1 MSPSTNRHP
10 NKSTKMKTQTKT
22 RKISRRIGASLRAG
36 FSLVELLIV
45 IAVIGIIAA
54 IAIPS
59 ISGIND
65 AAKKAKAQ
73 RNAQSIA
80 SVYASAVAAGAVI
93 PSSATTVPT
102 ADALIINGASLTGT
116 GAFAGKTFSVG
127 TMSSTDELD
136 AEEFLSYDSTTQTM
150 SYNPNATYTPN

>member
-1 MSPSTNRHP
+1 
-10 NKSTKMKTQTKT
+10 MKTQINP
-22 RKISRRIGASLRAG
+22 RKRHHRLGARLRAG

-65 AAKKAKAQ
+65 AATKSKAQ
-73 RNAQSIA
+73 RNAQNIA
-80 SVYASAVAAGAVI
+80 SVYSAAVAAGADV
-93 PSSATTVPT
+93 SGATTVPT

-127 TMSSTDELD
+127 TLSTTDQAD
-136 AEEFLSYDSTTQTM
+136 AEEFLTFDNTTKTMSYDSTAAFTA
-150 SYNPNATYTPN
+150 N

>member
-1 MSPSTNRHP
+1 
-10 NKSTKMKTQTKT
+10 MKTQTKS
-22 RKISRRIGASLRAG
+22 RKISHRIGASLRAG

-73 RNAQSIA
+73 RNAQNLA
-80 SVYASAVAAGAVI
+80 STYAAAVAAGADN
-93 PSSATTVPT
+93 STATTVAS
-102 ADALIINGASLTGT
+102 ADGLIINGNVMTGT

-127 TMSSTDELD
+127 TMSATDESD
-136 AEEFLSYDSTTQTM
+136 AEEFLTFDNTTKNMSYDPTHAFVA
-150 SYNPNATYTPN
+150 N